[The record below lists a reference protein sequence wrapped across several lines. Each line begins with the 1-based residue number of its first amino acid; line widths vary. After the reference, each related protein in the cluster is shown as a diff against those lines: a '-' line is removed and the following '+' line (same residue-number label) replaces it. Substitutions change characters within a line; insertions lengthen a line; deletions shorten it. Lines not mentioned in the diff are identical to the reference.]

1 MADMAWSPSQ
11 GFFRPPMDSAISHFE
26 PQAIVVMGV
35 SGCGKS
41 SVGAACAEALGWAL
55 QEGDAYH
62 APESVAK
69 MRAGTPLTDADR
81 AGWLDR
87 LAGLLA
93 SSADGAGQVLTCSAL
108 RRRYRDRLRQAVPRL
123 GFVFLSLDHDEALA
137 RVQARAGHF
146 FSPTL
151 VANQFAT
158 LESPAGEPGVLVLD
172 ATRPVAELVGAVV
185 AWAAVPSSSSP
196 ASRTVRGLP

>member
-1 MADMAWSPSQ
+1 
-11 GFFRPPMDSAISHFE
+11 MDSAISSFE

-41 SVGAACAEALGWAL
+41 SVGAACADALGWTL
-55 QEGDAYH
+55 HEGDTYH

-93 SSADGAGQVLTCSAL
+93 SPSEGAGRVLTCSAL
-108 RRRYRDRLRQAVPRL
+108 RRRYRDRLREATPHL
-123 GFVFLSLDHDEALA
+123 GFVFLALNYDAALA
-137 RVQARAGHF
+137 RVQSRAGHF
-146 FSPTL
+146 FSPAL
-151 VANQFAT
+151 VSNQFAT
-158 LESPAGEPGVLVLD
+158 LESPVGEPGVLVLD
-172 ATRPVAELVGAVV
+172 ATQPMADLVAAVV
-185 AWAAVPSSSSP
+185 AWAAPTQAAATPPHPTTGRDTSP
-196 ASRTVRGLP
+196 GDIA